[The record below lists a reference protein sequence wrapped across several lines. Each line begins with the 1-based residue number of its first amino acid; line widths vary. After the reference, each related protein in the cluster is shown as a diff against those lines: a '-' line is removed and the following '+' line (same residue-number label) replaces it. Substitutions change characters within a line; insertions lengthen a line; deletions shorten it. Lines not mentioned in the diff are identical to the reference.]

1 MLVLNATT
9 PIGRILLIVHKSRP
23 FYATLAFIA
32 VALAGYIAYR
42 FTLAA
47 VNQWRQ
53 RKLQNM
59 TPEEI
64 EEERT
69 TPLRYADRKYTFTYG
84 L

>member
-1 MLVLNATT
+1 VHDISST
-9 PIGRILLIVHKSRP
+9 GRNLTDHARARP
-23 FYATLAFIA
+23 FYATLGFIA
-32 VALAGYIAYR
+32 VALSGYVAYR

-47 VNQWRQ
+47 VNKRRQ
-53 RKLQNM
+53 QKLENM

-69 TPLRYADRKYTFTYG
+69 TSLRYADRKYTFAYG